1 MLGVKGKIDP
11 GKYDRKIEI
20 YSTEVVKDA
29 DGFQT
34 EQETLVLTAWAK
46 IKTTK
51 GFTLIAAGSD
61 FEKAYTNFTIRW
73 PAVTINRDMKIH
85 YADKVYEIAYLN
97 NVDERGVELE
107 IQAKEVTH

>member
-11 GKYDRKIEI
+11 GNYDRMIEI
-20 YSTEVVKDA
+20 YSTTVVKDA
-29 DGFQT
+29 EGFQH

-46 IKTTK
+46 IKTTR

-61 FEKAYTNFTIRW
+61 FEKAYTNFTIRF
-73 PAVTINRDMKIH
+73 PAVEINRDMKIH
-85 YADKVYEIAYLN
+85 YAGKVYEIAYLN
-97 NVDERGVELE
+97 NVDERGTELE